1 MIKIKKRTV
10 SEMLRE
16 VLGRR
21 SRRATDAGRPT

>member
-10 SEMLRE
+10 SETFRE

-21 SRRATDAGRPT
+21 SQRGTDAGRLT